1 MRQVN
6 GAERESYHICC
17 TYLKMSYS
25 EIPLNKNKNRFIG
38 GYLSSGT
45 MVTITCCFHLLLSQ
59 IDFGASINFNIAV
72 NTRTVQPVVMRK
84 GCEVNSLSCIG
95 VLPFI
100 EGSLGDSTSGL
111 VAVSRDSEEHT

>member
-17 TYLKMSYS
+17 TYLKMGYS

-72 NTRTVQPVVMRK
+72 NTRTVQPIHLCVVFMEQSILAEILQK
-84 GCEVNSLSCIG
+84 NYKPSK
-95 VLPFI
+95 
-100 EGSLGDSTSGL
+100 SG
-111 VAVSRDSEEHT
+111 